1 VGVFDSV
8 TAALEAAQDH
18 DIIEQSGEAD
28 QAWFSL
34 NKVGCFRTWL
44 LKEWSKYCFS
54 LCCKQTALLSHVCIC
69 HCSTA
74 PKVADAFVKSQD
86 EAA

>member
-1 VGVFDSV
+1 MGAFDSV

-34 NKVGCFRTWL
+34 NKVGFIQSWFL
-44 LKEWSKYCFS
+44 EGLVGKD
-54 LCCKQTALLSHVCIC
+54 
-69 HCSTA
+69 CS
-74 PKVADAFVKSQD
+74 PRS
-86 EAA
+86 